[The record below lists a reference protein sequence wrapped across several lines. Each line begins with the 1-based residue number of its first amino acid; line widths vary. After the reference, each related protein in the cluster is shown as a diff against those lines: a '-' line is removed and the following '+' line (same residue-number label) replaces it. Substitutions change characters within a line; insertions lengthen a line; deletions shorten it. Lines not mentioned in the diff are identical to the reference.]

1 MIAWTCAVCC
11 SLIPPGPVE
20 AEVKARIEALP
31 VGRGTL
37 VDLAWPDDV
46 LDALVDRV
54 IGQSWRSSTQHPPRQ
69 TLGLAPEQ
77 IAESV
82 DPWDP
87 EERASRM
94 TWGNAIR
101 PAQANFFGKE
111 RTTPGTVEQ
120 AAVLKQLSTEG
131 LAATLLTH
139 AEESANVDRLLNLG
153 IPLDLAGLFTGPDGS
168 AVLERMLSGPT
179 EIEDPR
185 AAIQLQWPTTTLQF
199 CHDDGSDA
207 FSGWRAHLPDLRLID
222 GPGDGSAADLLP
234 RFAGTIAIAENQT
247 ISKTTGVRTVGRPD
261 QWARDNGRLAT
272 DGQTTYML
280 RPRWASR
287 GDTGTEWWP
296 PAEFAAESYVRAGHA
311 VSRATGLLW
320 QGGNI
325 LLFRERDGRSHLL
338 VSTTTLARNQR
349 LGLTTEESARALQRT
364 FGADTVTPLTPS
376 GFHLDIELCVIQSP
390 QGPVMFVADPKAA
403 AKLLLEN
410 AFGAPAT
417 TLEQI
422 TEYRG
427 VIDRNPPNPMS
438 SRLQHACDLL
448 LADVLLANESDRM
461 TPEVRSAFAAMVRM
475 AERRE
480 AMVNTLQSKGYEV
493 RRVPSLQSKGE
504 DLNPAN
510 VREWSK
516 KHERPG
522 KKSVD
527 SRWLR
532 ILRGGILIVG
542 CPALSRSEDS
552 GGQPTLWSPTA
563 KCSGHSLGRGVNP
576 PKRRQ
581 LGCSRVWDGRS
592 VVAQPEPFWNETA
605 ACTALWS
612 PFQSSDL

>member
-31 VGRGTL
+31 VGQGTL

-69 TLGLAPEQ
+69 ALGLAPEQ

-111 RTTPGTVEQ
+111 RTKPGTVEQ

-168 AVLERMLSGPT
+168 AVLARMLSGPT
-179 EIEDPR
+179 KIEDPR
-185 AAIQLQWPTTTLQF
+185 AAIQLQWPITTLQF

-390 QGPVMFVADPKAA
+390 EGPVMFVADPKAA

-493 RRVPSLQSKGE
+493 RRVPSFVSIGRLWG
-504 DLNPAN
+504 PAN
-510 VREWSK
+510 ALVTNSQVLWPQFGAGSE
-516 KHERPG
+516 
-522 KKSVD
+522 
-527 SRWLR
+527 
-532 ILRGGILIVG
+532 
-542 CPALSRSEDS
+542 PAEASAARVFE
-552 GGQPTLWSPTA
+552 G
-563 KCSGHSLGRGVNP
+563 LGREVRGRP
-576 PKRRQ
+576 ARAILER
-581 LGCSRVWDGRS
+581 DGGLHC
-592 VVAQPEPFWNETA
+592 ALEPIPIFR
-605 ACTALWS
+605 ALNN
-612 PFQSSDL
+612 

>member
-1 MIAWTCAVCC
+1 MIAWTCAVCW

-20 AEVKARIEALP
+20 AEVKARIKTLP
-31 VGRGTL
+31 VGQGTL
-37 VDLAWPDDV
+37 EDLAWPDSV

-69 TLGLAPEQ
+69 ALGLPPEQ
-77 IAESV
+77 TAESV
-82 DPWDP
+82 DPWGP

-101 PAQANFFGKE
+101 PATANFFGKE
-111 RTTPGTVEQ
+111 PTQPGTLEQ
-120 AAVLKQLSTEG
+120 ATVLKQLSTEG
-131 LAATLLTH
+131 LAATILTH
-139 AEESANVDRLLNLG
+139 AQESDNVDRLLKLG
-153 IPLDLAGLFTGPDGS
+153 IPLDLAGLFTGPDGIP
-168 AVLERMLSGPT
+168 VLEQMLSAATKT
-179 EIEDPR
+179 ENPR
-185 AAIQLQWPTTTLQF
+185 TAFQMEWPTTSLRF
-199 CHDDGSDA
+199 CHDDGSDVS
-207 FSGWRAHLPDLRLID
+207 FGWRAHLPDLRLIY

-247 ISKTTGVRTVGRPD
+247 ISGTTGVRTVGRPD

-272 DGQTTYML
+272 DGQTTYLL

-296 PAEFAAESYVRAGHA
+296 AAEFAAESYVRAGHA

-364 FGADTVTPLTPS
+364 FGADAITPLTPS

-390 QGPVMFVADPKAA
+390 EGPVMFVADPKAA

-417 TLEQI
+417 SLEQI
-422 TEYRG
+422 TEYRA
-427 VIDRNPPNPMS
+427 VIDRNPPNSMS

-448 LADVLLANESDRM
+448 LTEVLLANESDRM
-461 TPEVRSAFAAMVRM
+461 TPEVRSAFAAIARM

-480 AMVNTLQSKGYEV
+480 AMVKTLQSKGLEV
-493 RRVPSLQSKGE
+493 RRVPSFVSIGRLWGPVNALVTSSHVFWPQFGAGSE
-504 DLNPAN
+504 PAE
-510 VREWSK
+510 VSAAQVFQ
-516 KHERPG
+516 G
-522 KKSVD
+522 
-527 SRWLR
+527 
-532 ILRGGILIVG
+532 
-542 CPALSRSEDS
+542 
-552 GGQPTLWSPTA
+552 
-563 KCSGHSLGRGVNP
+563 LGREVRGRPARAILERDGGLHCGLEPIPVSNP
-576 PKRRQ
+576 
-581 LGCSRVWDGRS
+581 LND
-592 VVAQPEPFWNETA
+592 
-605 ACTALWS
+605 
-612 PFQSSDL
+612 